1 MEFNN
6 YINPYFLHILDIMF
20 ADMIRA
26 VNVKSCMKNS
36 DRNYGFL
43 GSGPEK
49 MKNTDRH
56 TYTHTHRHN
65 HTWFPALNSSGLSQ
79 LVFIEEPHP
88 NPPHSEPSAWD
99 TCFMGLGNQ

>member
-1 MEFNN
+1 VGEILILISRPRKFGANFVVPEVDSSTN
-6 YINPYFLHILDIMF
+6 FAHTAGPTHTHTHTHTHIH
-20 ADMIRA
+20 
-26 VNVKSCMKNS
+26 
-36 DRNYGFL
+36 
-43 GSGPEK
+43 
-49 MKNTDRH
+49 TH

>member
-49 MKNTDRH
+49 MKNSCP
-56 TYTHTHRHN
+56 THRHT
-65 HTWFPALNSSGLSQ
+65 HTQ
-79 LVFIEEPHP
+79 
-88 NPPHSEPSAWD
+88 
-99 TCFMGLGNQ
+99 MY